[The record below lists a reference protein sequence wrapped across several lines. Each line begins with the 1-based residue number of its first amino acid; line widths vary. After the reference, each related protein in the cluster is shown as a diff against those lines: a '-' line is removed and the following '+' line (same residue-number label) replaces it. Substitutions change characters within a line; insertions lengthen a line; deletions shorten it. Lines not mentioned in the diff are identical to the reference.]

1 VLANSDLGNVLL
13 GVVATGVAALLA
25 YLGRRF
31 AVPRVQA
38 WISREISITGV
49 WTGSQTSPRG
59 VFGFR
64 MELRQSGTRV
74 HGLFH
79 ANDEVQGKKITRI
92 HLLQGEVHH
101 GHVTLTYRNKDPRSV
116 GMGSFLFAIRQG
128 GEQLIGDMLFLQT
141 GTGKIG
147 FSTDLVLERE

>member
-1 VLANSDLGNVLL
+1 VLVNSDLGNVLL
-13 GVVATGVAALLA
+13 GVVATGVAAVLA

-31 AVPRVQA
+31 ALPRFQA
-38 WISREISITGV
+38 WINREISVTGV

-64 MELRQSGTRV
+64 IELRQSGTRV
-74 HGLFH
+74 YGVFY
-79 ANDEVQGKKITRI
+79 ANDEVSGKKSSRA
-92 HLLQGEVHH
+92 HLVQGEVHH
-101 GHVTLTYRNKDPRSV
+101 GHVTLTYRNKDRRSV

-128 GEQLIGDMLFLQT
+128 GEQLVGDMLFLQT

-147 FSTDLVLERE
+147 FSTNLLLERE